1 MPEHV
6 IYPALNRT
14 AFARYI
20 LMVASNHCAD
30 IFILLLRWCSEIEV
44 LLDQLA
50 RKMGRGNLPKKSPR
64 KNTEPREFDLTQP
77 KARPL
82 PAPEV
87 IPQQDKFKPASVKMN
102 T

>member
-1 MPEHV
+1 
-6 IYPALNRT
+6 
-14 AFARYI
+14 
-20 LMVASNHCAD
+20 MVVSKHCAGVL
-30 IFILLLRWCSEIEV
+30 ILIIRWCSEIEV

-50 RKMGRGNLPKKSPR
+50 KKMARGSLPKKSPR
-64 KNTEPREFDLTQP
+64 KNTKPREFDLTQP

-87 IPQQDKFKPASVKMN
+87 IPQQDKPKPASIKIN

>member
-1 MPEHV
+1 M
-6 IYPALNRT
+6 
-14 AFARYI
+14 
-20 LMVASNHCAD
+20 
-30 IFILLLRWCSEIEV
+30 EV

-50 RKMGRGNLPKKSPR
+50 QKMGRGNLPKKSPR
-64 KNTEPREFDLTQP
+64 KNTKPRKFDLTQP

-87 IPQQDKFKPASVKMN
+87 IPRKDKLKPVSIKIN